1 MWFVLS
7 KHYIDVIFANAEG
20 RNTEPIRSSALSLSP
35 QSDICSLETLSNA
48 LTKFSQDYRSV
59 QIVPLSVLGENEF
72 NE

>member
-1 MWFVLS
+1 M
-7 KHYIDVIFANAEG
+7 
-20 RNTEPIRSSALSLSP
+20 RSSVLSLSP
-35 QSDICSLETLSNA
+35 WSDICSLETLSNA